1 MTGSPTVYLVPL
13 PRTPADLADAT
24 WETIRPLY
32 DAVALAPL
40 AGETVDAWLAT
51 WSRLEELVTEAA
63 SLAMIAYTCDTTSPA
78 KEAAYLRFSSEI
90 LPQAEEQSV
99 RLARLLVASGLS
111 VEGLEVPL
119 QRFRTSIALF
129 REANVPITAELEA
142 LGAQYQKITGGM
154 TAEWE
159 GERKALPQLAPF
171 LESPDRE
178 IRERA
183 FRRSVEPY
191 VAVRDELARQFDAML
206 ALRQRMAA
214 NAGYP
219 SFRDYVFPAKYR
231 FDYTAEDCA
240 TFHEAVLSTVV
251 PAVER
256 TLVERRRRLGLAT
269 LRPWDLAVSPYR
281 PDLPRPFAT
290 GEDLAATAGRIF
302 SEVDPALGA
311 EFATLIEERLLDL
324 DSRPGKAPGGYC
336 DTLHARGRP
345 FIFMNASGVLQD
357 VTTLLHEAGHAFHA
371 FASHAR
377 PLIWQR
383 HPSSEAAELA
393 SMSMEFLAGRWL
405 ARPVGYLPERDAAIA
420 RLEHFEDVLAS
431 LAHIACVDAFQH
443 WIYTT
448 PEGADA
454 ARRDREWLEIRARFE
469 PGVDWTGLEAERVA
483 RWYRQLHIFLYPF
496 YYIEYG
502 IAQLG
507 ALQVWRNSIRDARTA
522 VAAYRRFLDLGA
534 TAPLPELYR
543 AAGAELVFDARR
555 MGALVAAV
563 EEEID
568 RLRDEVARQPEVA
581 RG

>member
-1 MTGSPTVYLVPL
+1 MSRAPGYLVPL
-13 PRTPADLADAT
+13 PRSSSDLASAAWGD
-24 WETIRPLY
+24 ISPLY

-40 AGETVDAWLAT
+40 SGETVEAWLAT
-51 WSRLEELVTEAA
+51 WSRLEELVSEAA
-63 SLAMIAYTCDTTSPA
+63 SLAMIAYTCDTADQS
-78 KEAAYLRFSSEI
+78 KEAAYLRFSSEV
-90 LPQAEEQSV
+90 LPQAEEQGV

-111 VEGLEVPL
+111 VPGLEVPL

-129 REANVPITAELEA
+129 REANVPLTAELEA

-159 GERKALPQLAPF
+159 GERKALPQLAPYM
-171 LESPDRE
+171 ESSDRE

-191 VAVRDELARQFDAML
+191 VQARNDLAGQFDEMLAR
-206 ALRQRMAA
+206 RQRIAS
-214 NAGYP
+214 NSGYP
-219 SFRDYVFPAKYR
+219 SYRDYVFPAKYR

-240 TFHEAVLSTVV
+240 AFHDAVLATVV

-256 TLVERRRRLGLAT
+256 TLVERRKRLGLAT

-281 PDLPRPFAT
+281 PEMGRPF
-290 GEDLAATAGRIF
+290 GDGRELASTAARMF
-302 SEVDPALGA
+302 VRVDPELGS
-311 EFATLIEERLLDL
+311 EFATMITEGLLDL
-324 DSRPGKAPGGYC
+324 DSRQGKAPGGYC

-357 VTTLLHEAGHAFHA
+357 VTTLLHEAGHAFHS
-371 FASHAR
+371 FASHER

-383 HPSSEAAELA
+383 HPGSEAAELA
-393 SMSMEFLAGRWL
+393 SMSMEFLAGRWM
-405 ARPVGYLPERDAAIA
+405 AQPVGYLPEGDAILAQ
-420 RLEHFEDVLAS
+420 LEHFEDVLAS

-443 WIYTT
+443 WIYTS

-454 ARRDREWLEIRARFE
+454 ARRDQEWLRIRARFE
-469 PGVDWTGLEAERVA
+469 PGVDWSGLEAERIA

-507 ALQVWRNSIRDARTA
+507 ALQVWRNSTRDRQAA
-522 VAAYRRFLDLGA
+522 VAAYRRFLALGA
-534 TAPLPELYR
+534 TAPLPELYG
-543 AAGAELVFDARR
+543 AAGAELIFDARR
-555 MGALVAAV
+555 MGDLVAAV
-563 EEEID
+563 ETEIESLRA
-568 RLRDEVARQPEVA
+568 RLPASAEVAR
-581 RG
+581 

>member
-1 MTGSPTVYLVPL
+1 MSKKTPVFLVPL
-13 PRTPADLADAT
+13 PRSPSELASAGWAD
-24 WETIRPLY
+24 IKPLY

-40 AGETVDAWLAT
+40 SSETIEAWLAT
-51 WSRLEELVTEAA
+51 WSRLEELVSEAA
-63 SLAMIAYTCDTTSPA
+63 SLAMIAYTCDTPDAT
-78 KEAAYLRFSSEI
+78 KEAAYLRFSSEV
-90 LPQAEEQSV
+90 LPQAEEQGV

-111 VEGLEVPL
+111 VPGLEVPL

-129 REANVPITAELEA
+129 REANVQITAELEA

-159 GERKALPQLAPF
+159 GERKALPQLAPY
-171 LESPDRE
+171 LESADRDT
-178 IRERA
+178 RERA
-183 FRRSVEPY
+183 FRRAVEPY
-191 VAVRDELARQFDAML
+191 VQVRKDLAAQFDEML
-206 ALRQRMAA
+206 SRRQRIAA

-219 SFRDYVFPAKYR
+219 SFRDYIFPAKYR

-240 TFHEAVLSTVV
+240 AFHDAVLSTVV

-256 TLVERRRRLGLAT
+256 TLAERRKRLGLAT

-281 PDLPRPFAT
+281 PEMPRAF
-290 GEDLAATAGRIF
+290 GNGKDLASTASRMF
-302 SEVDPALGA
+302 VRVDPELGS
-311 EFATLIEERLLDL
+311 EFATMITEGLLDL
-324 DSRPGKAPGGYC
+324 DSRQGKAPGGYC

-371 FASHAR
+371 FSSHQR

-383 HPSSEAAELA
+383 HPGSEAAELA
-393 SMSMEFLAGRWL
+393 SMSMEFLAGRWM
-405 ARPVGYLPERDAAIA
+405 AQPVGYLPEGDATIA
-420 RLEHFEDVLAS
+420 QLEHFEDVLSS

-443 WIYTT
+443 WIYTS

-454 ARRDREWLEIRARFE
+454 DSRDAEWLRIRARFE
-469 PGVDWTGLEAERVA
+469 PGVDWTGLEPERVA

-507 ALQVWRNSIRDARTA
+507 ALQVWRNSTRDRQEA
-522 VAAYRRFLDLGA
+522 VAAYRRFLALGA
-534 TAPLPELYR
+534 TAPLPELYG
-543 AAGAELVFDARR
+543 AAGAELIFDARR
-555 MGALVAAV
+555 MGNLVDAV
-563 EEEID
+563 ETEIESLRA
-568 RLRDEVARQPEVA
+568 RLPATSEVAR
-581 RG
+581 

>member
-1 MTGSPTVYLVPL
+1 MTNTPAVFLVPL
-13 PRTPADLADAT
+13 PRTPADLAEAT
-24 WETIRPLY
+24 WDTIKPLY
-32 DAVALAPL
+32 TAVALAPL
-40 AGETVDAWLAT
+40 SSETVEPWLAT
-51 WSRLEELVTEAA
+51 WSRLEELVSESA
-63 SLAMIAYTCDTTSPA
+63 SLAMIAYTCDTTNPT
-78 KEAAYLRFSSEI
+78 KEATYLRFSSEI
-90 LPQAEEQSV
+90 LPQAEEQGV

-111 VEGLEVPL
+111 VPGLEVPL

-142 LGAQYQKITGGM
+142 LGAQYQKVTGGM

-171 LESPDRE
+171 MESSSRE
-178 IRERA
+178 VRERA

-191 VAVRDELARQFDAML
+191 VTARGDLAAQFDAML
-206 ALRQRMAA
+206 SRRQRMAA

-219 SFRDYVFPAKYR
+219 SFRDYIFPAKYR
-231 FDYTAEDCA
+231 FDYTAEDCE
-240 TFHEAVLSTVV
+240 TFHDAVLATVV

-256 TLVERRRRLGLAT
+256 TLAERRRRLGLAT

-281 PDLPRPFAT
+281 PEIQRPF
-290 GEDLAATAGRIF
+290 GDGKELASTAARMF
-302 SEVDPALGA
+302 VRVDPELGT
-311 EFATLIEERLLDL
+311 EFATMLTENLLDL

-383 HPSSEAAELA
+383 HPGSEAAELA
-393 SMSMEFLAGRWL
+393 SMSMEFLAGRWM
-405 ARPVGYLPERDAAIA
+405 AQPVGYLPEGDAIIA
-420 RLEHFEDVLAS
+420 QLEHFEDVLAS

-443 WIYTT
+443 WIYTS
-448 PEGADA
+448 PDGADA
-454 ARRDREWLEIRARFE
+454 TRRDEEWLRVRARFE
-469 PGVDWTGLEAERVA
+469 PGVDWSGLEAERVA

-507 ALQVWRNSIRDARTA
+507 ALQVWRNSTRDSAEA
-522 VAAYRRFLDLGA
+522 VLAYRRFLSLGA
-534 TAPLPELYR
+534 TAPLPELYG

-555 MGALVAAV
+555 MGDLVAAV
-563 EEEID
+563 EAEIESLRA
-568 RLRDEVARQPEVA
+568 RLPAASEVA